1 MGVVMQ
7 TNEYL
12 NNPYIFILESSVLD
26 SRIVKKKTA
35 IAATKNIFYPGGGGQ
50 PIDYGHIEINNELV
64 PVKDVKKMDKNVFLL
79 LDRKIEVSVGD
90 KFIQKVDEERRLC
103 FMKFHSA
110 AHILMSSVKRNIDRY
125 KPEKID
131 ISEDC
136 SECTIFFEGLWDNN
150 TNTLEKITSE
160 ANEAINQHLNIFSK
174 DFDDVSI
181 PSVEYGNIFRVAGA
195 PTGPVR
201 VLVVE
206 GWDANPCGGTH
217 VKNTSEIGKIRPI
230 SHDISSITFTLT

>member
-12 NNPYIFILESSVLD
+12 DNPYIYILESSVLD

-35 IAATKNIFYPGGGGQ
+35 IAAKKNIFYPGGGGQ
-50 PIDYGHIEINNELV
+50 PIDHGHIEINNELV
-64 PVKDVKKMDKNVFLL
+64 PVKDVKKMDKKVFIL
-79 LDRKIEVSVGD
+79 LDRKIEISEGD
-90 KFIQKVDEERRLC
+90 KFIQNVDGARRIC

-125 KPEKID
+125 QPEKID

-136 SECTIFFEGLWDNN
+136 SECTIFFEGLWENN
-150 TNTLEKITSE
+150 KISLDKIISD
-160 ANEAINQHLNIFSK
+160 ANEAINQNLNISSK
-174 DFDDVSI
+174 NFDDASI
-181 PSVEYGNIFRVAGA
+181 PSVEYGDIFRVAGA

-206 GWDANPCGGTH
+206 EWDANPCGGTH
-217 VKNTSEIGKIRPI
+217 VKTTSEIGNIKPI
-230 SHDISSITFTLT
+230 SHDISSITFTLI